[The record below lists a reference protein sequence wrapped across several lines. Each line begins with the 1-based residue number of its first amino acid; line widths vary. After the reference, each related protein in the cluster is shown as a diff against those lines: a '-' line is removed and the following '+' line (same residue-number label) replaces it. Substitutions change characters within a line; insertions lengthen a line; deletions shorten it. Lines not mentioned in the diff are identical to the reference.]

1 MRPRA
6 DLWRRG
12 KSGIELNARVIPR
25 SSKDVVEC
33 VEETAKG
40 LALRV
45 RVRAVP
51 DRGEAN
57 RSVERALAD
66 WLGVPRTSVTVIAG
80 TASRAKRIG
89 IAGSP
94 ETIEALIR
102 DRLSELQR
110 PETSL
115 PIRTGPA
122 AGRRSPR

>member
-25 SSKDVVEC
+25 SSKDVVEG
-33 VEETAKG
+33 VDETAQG
-40 LALRV
+40 PALRV
-45 RVRAVP
+45 RVRAIP

-57 RSVERALAD
+57 RSVERVVAD

-89 IAGSP
+89 VIGDPDIVEA
-94 ETIEALIR
+94 TIKAK
-102 DRLSELQR
+102 SVELQ
-110 PETSL
+110 
-115 PIRTGPA
+115 
-122 AGRRSPR
+122 AG